1 MQVWCACVSACMCKW
16 RLEVK
21 VGCLPS
27 SLSTLVL
34 LVSRWTWSLLIW
46 LDWLASSLYG
56 SFFFIHSLPPEP
68 EVQMWCTPLFL
79 IFLWVLGIWIQYSC
93 LHFTGVAILQPHK
106 LFYEE
111 KEHIEKQKWWVN
123 IYKRN
128 MYACQLPRSRN
139 VTSIPKAA

>member
-27 SLSTLVL
+27 SLSTSL
-34 LVSRWTWSLLIW
+34 WTWSLLIW
-46 LDWLASSLYG
+46 LDWLASNLYG
-56 SFFFIHSLPPEP
+56 SIPSHQSLRSR
-68 EVQMWCTPLFL
+68 CAALFL
-79 IFLWVLGIWIQYSC
+79 IFLWVLGICIQYSC

-123 IYKRN
+123 IYKAN
-128 MYACQLPRSRN
+128 MYACKLPRSRN
-139 VTSIPKAA
+139 VTSIPKAT